1 MAERTGGTGVIS
13 ALPIIPSIGCSSI
26 PGLSAVC
33 GAAGGIG
40 SSILGAG
47 AGDVLGAIA
56 GGVAQGA
63 SWLLGQIGTVM
74 TSTTSIDLGAAW
86 FKSHYEVMVA
96 LAAVVLV
103 PLLLASVIQAIYH
116 QSASSLLRTA
126 LVHLPLALLLG
137 AVAVQLVQLALAA
150 TDALS
155 AAVSNTSSSDIGSA
169 LSGLA
174 SALASQA
181 SSGNPG
187 TPTFVALLGGLF
199 VTFGALLL
207 WVELLVRAAAVYVAT
222 LFFPLALASLVWP
235 AISQWCRRLVET
247 VAALVLSKFV
257 IVAVLSLA
265 LGALGTS
272 DGSIASELAGGALLL
287 LAAFAPFTL
296 LRLVPMV
303 ESGAAQQLEGVRHR
317 VQQNALAGPR
327 TAVSFAL
334 GQRGPAALPELTAG
348 TGMAALSEAP
358 GTERA
363 VAAGDRTGTD
373 GAQANDATGAGV
385 PMWQGETEP
394 KEKRQTGGGGVPGLA
409 KHGPPPVWGAPL
421 PLATRSTGRGGIHA
435 IERDDLGP
443 VLKWHPPGPSAT
455 VDPGPDGG

>member
-1 MAERTGGTGVIS
+1 VIS
-13 ALPIIPSIGCSSI
+13 ALPVIPSIGCNSI

-33 GAAGGIG
+33 GAASGVG

-47 AGDVLGAIA
+47 ASDVLGSIA

-74 TSTTSIDLGAAW
+74 ASTTSIDLGASW
-86 FKSHYEVMVA
+86 FKAHYEVMVG

-116 QSASSLLRTA
+116 QSASALLRTA

-137 AVAVQLVQLALAA
+137 AVAVQLVQLGLAA

-155 AAVSNTSSSDIGSA
+155 TAVSSTSSSDVGSA
-169 LSGLA
+169 LSSLASGLA
-174 SALASQA
+174 GQA
-181 SSGNPG
+181 AGGIPG
-187 TPTFVALLGGLF
+187 TPTFVTLLGGLF
-199 VTFGALLL
+199 VCFGALLL

-265 LGALGTS
+265 VGALGTS
-272 DGSIASELAGGALLL
+272 GGSIASELAGGALLL
-287 LAAFAPFTL
+287 LAGFAPFTL

-317 VQQNALAGPR
+317 VQQSALAGPR
-327 TAVSFAL
+327 SAVGYAL
-334 GQRGPAALPELTAG
+334 GGGAPAALPELAAG
-348 TGMAALSEAP
+348 TAMAALPEAP
-358 GTERA
+358 GGEL
-363 VAAGDRTGTD
+363 VGAGDRTGTED
-373 GAQANDATGAGV
+373 TPTNDASGAGV
-385 PMWQGETEP
+385 PMWQGVADSEEQ
-394 KEKRQTGGGGVPGLA
+394 RQGAGASDSA
-409 KHGPPPVWGAPL
+409 KNGPPPVWGAPVSL
-421 PLATRSTGRGGIHA
+421 PPRPAGRVGTHA

-443 VLKWHPPGPSAT
+443 VLKWRPSSGAT
-455 VDPGPDGG
+455 VDARPDGG